1 MNMFSGYWQ
10 NMFIFY
16 TLDGNKLHKW
26 ENRERQF
33 SVVWFLEK
41 RLDTLVQ
48 YAPFATVLI
57 TKTSWE
63 EDEGWEGGLERKGR
77 RELGQGQEI
86 KMGGRKG

>member
-1 MNMFSGYWQ
+1 M
-10 NMFIFY
+10 
-16 TLDGNKLHKW
+16 
-26 ENRERQF
+26 
-33 SVVWFLEK
+33 
-41 RLDTLVQ
+41 DTLVQ

-63 EDEGWEGGLERKGR
+63 EDEGWEGVRGGLERKGR